1 MKFIYY
7 NIDFNR
13 ILLFISNLKL
23 LYLNIYENELIN
35 LIY

>member
-23 LYLNIYENELIN
+23 LYLNIYENGIFRN
-35 LIY
+35 